1 MNPITTRAGGLRRW
15 VLACLFLMTM
25 ASEGASRVLYQTGF
39 EKSEGFDD
47 TLTLIGQG
55 GWVGDGS
62 GGNGLLSGFIEGAGQ
77 HAFVGFGA
85 PTNRSEFLNVWRPVN
100 HVPGGTNP
108 PLVRF
113 SVTMLV
119 GDSEAKTN
127 RDDFRW
133 SVYNARGV
141 RLFSLDFDNQSLGI
155 NHVLDDGKFVSTGWN
170 FENEISYRL
179 EILMDFPANQWSA
192 TLGGEVLVE
201 KLPITTRGADR
212 DFGDV
217 DAVWAIRKPGSA
229 GDNFLVFDDFRV
241 VAEDSVTKIP
251 PRLEALGAVRRG
263 EFLVRVVGTPGVS
276 YVLEG
281 GPDLRT
287 WVPLKTNTPPAD
299 GYFDHLD
306 QGGAAWRFYRAV
318 ER

>member
-1 MNPITTRAGGLRRW
+1 MNPITTRTWGLGGW
-15 VLACLFLMTM
+15 VLVCLLLTSMV
-25 ASEGASRVLYQTGF
+25 SESATRVLYRTGF
-39 EKSEGFDD
+39 EKSEGFDE
-47 TLTLIGQG
+47 TLTLVGQG

-62 GGNGLLSGFIEGAGQ
+62 GGNGLLTGFIEGAGQ

-85 PTNRSEFLNVWRPVN
+85 PTNRAEFMSVWRPVN

-119 GDSEAKTN
+119 GDSAAKTN

-133 SVYNARGV
+133 SVYNVRGD
-141 RLFSLDFDNQSLGI
+141 RLFSLDFDNRSLGI

-170 FENEISYRL
+170 FQNEISYRL
-179 EILMDFPANQWSA
+179 EILMDFPGNQWWA
-192 TLGGEVLVE
+192 WLGGEVLVDR
-201 KLPITTRGADR
+201 LPITTKGANR
-212 DFGDV
+212 DLGDV

-229 GDNFLVFDDFRV
+229 GDNFLVFDDFLLE
-241 VAEDSVTKIP
+241 AEDSPTKNP
-251 PRLEALGAVRRG
+251 PRLEALGTVRKG

-281 GPDLRT
+281 SPDFRT

-299 GYFDHLD
+299 GFFDHLD